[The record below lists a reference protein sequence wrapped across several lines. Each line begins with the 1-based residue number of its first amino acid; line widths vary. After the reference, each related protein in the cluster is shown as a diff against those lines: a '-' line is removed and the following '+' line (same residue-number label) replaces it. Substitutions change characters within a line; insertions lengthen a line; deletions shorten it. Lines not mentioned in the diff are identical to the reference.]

1 MVEEIWTQAAFSSPN
16 YGLFLKLHKNFGIS
30 DLQAKSID

>member
-1 MVEEIWTQAAFSSPN
+1 MGEKILTQAAFSSPN
-16 YGLFLKLHKNFGIS
+16 YGLFLKLHKNYGIS